1 MNTKKKL
8 RKIMKTMTIANLI
21 TEGQVSFLKGDLWAP
36 LKQQARALNASFIPD
51 WCWSC
56 DKPKL
61 DKRRYRR
68 YQRSFKCLSHTV
80 INSSDTSAATE
91 GVVSLKPS
99 DI

>member
-1 MNTKKKL
+1 
-8 RKIMKTMTIANLI
+8 MKTECRRAMKAMNLASMI
-21 TEGQVSFLKGDLWAP
+21 LDGQVNLLKGVYLAP
-36 LKQQARALNASFIPD
+36 VVAAMKATNAATIPVRC
-51 WCWSC
+51 WCW

-68 YQRSFKCLSHTV
+68 YQRSLKCLSHTV

>member
-1 MNTKKKL
+1 
-8 RKIMKTMTIANLI
+8 MKTKCRQVMKAMNLASMVLD
-21 TEGQVSFLKGDLWAP
+21 GQISLLKGIYLAP
-36 LKQQARALNASFIPD
+36 VVAAMKATNAATIPV
-51 WCWSC
+51 WCWRW

-68 YQRSFKCLSHTV
+68 YQRSLKCLSHTV

-91 GVVSLKPS
+91 GVVLLKPS

>member
-1 MNTKKKL
+1 
-8 RKIMKTMTIANLI
+8 MKTKCRRAMKAINIASMILDAQIDLQKGVYLAPVVAALKATNSATIP
-21 TEGQVSFLKGDLWAP
+21 G
-36 LKQQARALNASFIPD
+36 
-51 WCWSC
+51 WCWRW

-68 YQRSFKCLSHTV
+68 YQRSLKYLSHTV

>member
-1 MNTKKKL
+1 
-8 RKIMKTMTIANLI
+8 MKTKCRRAMKAMNIASIILD
-21 TEGQVSFLKGDLWAP
+21 GQVNLLKGVYLAP
-36 LKQQARALNASFIPD
+36 VVAALKASDASTIPV
-51 WCWSC
+51 WCWRW

-68 YQRSFKCLSHTV
+68 YQRSLKCLSHTV